1 MNAKHIIAWGASVL
15 SFSGAV
21 FAQTGSISL
30 PDAVPAAINEPTN
43 ASATSQNPSIPV
55 SASSNAPVAANAIP
69 DASLRLADALGLE
82 KQDKLLEARS
92 LGLELL
98 SPTNEALKTQI
109 EEFLGRVNIR
119 LVATP
124 RGMPEKIEY
133 TVKPGDS
140 LGRIAKMF
148 GTTEDLAQAGNLI
161 KDPALIRVGDHFR
174 IFSGKFS
181 VLVNKTRNDLVL
193 SMNDRFFKRYPIGT
207 GKFGKTPVGTFV
219 VQERIKEPVWYR
231 PDGKAVLFGD
241 KENILGTR
249 WLALKATGNT
259 PDVKGYGLHG
269 TWDETSIGKQESSGC
284 VRMRNMD
291 IEEFYLMIP
300 VGTPVVIEE

>member
-1 MNAKHIIAWGASVL
+1 MNAKHIIALGASVL
-15 SFSGAV
+15 SFSGAI
-21 FAQTGSISL
+21 FAQTGPISL
-30 PDAVPAAINEPTN
+30 PDAAPAAINEPTN
-43 ASATSQNPSIPV
+43 ASATPQNPSIPV
-55 SASSNAPVAANAIP
+55 SSFSNAPVAANAIP

-98 SPTNEALKTQI
+98 CPTNAALKTQI
-109 EEFLGRVNIR
+109 EELLGRVNIR

-133 TVKPGDS
+133 TVKSGDS

-181 VLVNKTRNDLVL
+181 VVVNKTRNDLVL

-291 IEEFYLMIP
+291 IEEFYLLLP